1 MSMYSK
7 YLIAQIIVLFLIGSI
22 FGLSGIVI
30 AGVFSVAFYFI
41 VKIVKKIIEEDSD
54 T

>member
-22 FGLSGIVI
+22 FGLPGIVI
-30 AGVFSVAFYFI
+30 AGVLSVAFYFI
-41 VKIVKKIIEEDSD
+41 VKCVKKIIEEDSD